1 MENEAARSALNKLL
15 GELRPKLHRY
25 CARMSGSSVDA
36 EDIVQESV
44 LSALGA
50 WDRAEP
56 IANPEAW
63 LFRIAH
69 NASLDFLRRRTRQFA
84 IRSDENLDMIAS
96 PVNLQQDRDAAAAS
110 LRTFQLLSPQQRS
123 AVILKDVLGHS
134 LEEICEVIGGSVTS
148 AKSALQRGRARLK
161 EIAADPAEIE
171 PPVLDAAER
180 ARLMQYVACFND
192 HDFDSVR
199 AMLAEDVKLDLVN
212 KLRASGRE
220 NVRQYFH
227 RYSLAEQWAY
237 AAGLIDGRPAMF
249 VFDRHDS
256 LDWPAY
262 FVALDFADRGVT
274 SIKDFLFARYALE
287 GADVRLWNETR
298 KEIPAARESP

>member
-1 MENEAARSALNKLL
+1 MENQAVRPVFDKLL

-25 CARMSGSSVDA
+25 CARMCGSAVDG
-36 EDIVQESV
+36 EDIAQESI
-44 LSALGA
+44 LSAIGA
-50 WDRAEP
+50 WDTSGP
-56 IANPEAW
+56 ISNPEAW

-69 NASLDFLRRRTRQFA
+69 NASLDFLRRRSRQLA
-84 IRSDENLDMIAS
+84 IGSDEALEMIAS
-96 PVNLQQDRDAAAAS
+96 PLNLQQDRDAAAAS
-110 LRTFQLLSPQQRS
+110 IRTFIRLPAQQRS
-123 AVILKDVLGHS
+123 AVVLKDVLGHS
-134 LEEICEVIGGSVTS
+134 LEEICIIVGGSLAS

-161 EIAADPAEIE
+161 EIAANPEEIE
-171 PPVLDAAER
+171 IPVLDPAER
-180 ARLMQYVACFND
+180 ARLMRYVACFND

-199 AMLAEDVKLDLVN
+199 AMLAEDVELDLVN
-212 KLRASGRE
+212 KFRAKGRE
-220 NVRQYFH
+220 NVGEYLH

-262 FVALDFADRGVT
+262 FVAIDFEDSGVT
-274 SIKDFLFARYALE
+274 SIKDFLCARYALD

-298 KEIPAARESP
+298 AISPPARGHP